1 MLLRTNRGHRHLVR
15 SILMLA
21 LAAGLTIAVLLIA
34 DAAFAGAP
42 GRPASQEGNFPDA
55 YEINDTYTQAKLLQ
69 GQIIVSLTLYVSG
82 TGQPNDVD
90 WYYLFIPSGQI
101 LNLTAEPRQPAPL
114 LARGFLTDGVTPAG
128 TFNDPG
134 HNSTVTITNTGG
146 TSQQYLIRITNNSP
160 SNLLYQITYA
170 FSPIPPPPPT
180 NTPIPG
186 LSPDAYEPNDSIAE
200 ALLTN
205 TVRGPVASFIA
216 VGNSIQ
222 NLSFTPFN
230 DGRPADTA
238 DWFQIYGRAGSIYQ
252 INTSNVQPGVET
264 VLAVFQPDGVTL
276 LPAILG
282 STNPNNRYIAGQR
295 GSQVIVQIPSD
306 GTYWIRVVNLDSS
319 PRVPGQTYSLSA
331 IEILQATPTP
341 SNTPTPGPTPTP
353 FPGGADQYEY
363 NGWFDTATLIAPNV
377 DYRGL
382 NFVPWNPPTPD
393 TQDNDFYRLPVK
405 QGVYYSC
412 FTFELSPGTDT
423 NIIVYNQDQ
432 AAIGGNDDAD
442 PNGRL
447 RGDFSSRF
455 TWLSG
460 YTGYAYILVGQ
471 VNPPRAN
478 EGQNRSYALRCDIG
492 LPATPTPT
500 VDPRGTPTPA
510 PPFVPPTPEP
520 PDPTMTP
527 YPTPRTA
534 QNLPIRPLPA
544 TPIAPIAQPTPAPR
558 RVALSVQ
565 IHNDLN
571 RNNAPDPGEGIAN
584 VSVRVSDEAT
594 GLPLGQAVTDAD
606 GRAGLVVLNNGPVR
620 LTVPLFG
627 YSTVIADDA
636 ASIRMAVVSSPE
648 LPKRLP

>member
-1 MLLRTNRGHRHLVR
+1 MAMNQQGGRALRLTVLLAPA
-15 SILMLA
+15 LA
-21 LAAGLTIAVLLIA
+21 LAAAVLLVMGSVS
-34 DAAFAGAP
+34 AGEQ
-42 GRPASQEGNFPDA
+42 GRPAYQATGPDA
-55 YEINDTYTQAKLLQ
+55 FEINDTYTQAAPLQ
-69 GQIIVSLTLYVSG
+69 PSPILSLTFYVSG
-82 TGQPNDVD
+82 TGQANDPD
-90 WYYLFIPSGQI
+90 WYTLVLGNNQI
-101 LNLTAEPRQPAPL
+101 LNLTAQSLQPFPL
-114 LARGFLTDGVTPAG
+114 LARGFAMDGTTPRG
-128 TFNDPG
+128 TFSDQSSS
-134 HNSTVTITNTGG
+134 STVIITNATG
-146 TSQQYLIRITNNSP
+146 SNQQYLIRISNGTNF
-160 SNLLYQITYA
+160 NLQYQINYVIA
-170 FSPIPPPPPT
+170 PVPPPPPT

-186 LSPDAYEPNDSIAE
+186 LSPDAYEPNDSISE

-238 DWFQIYGRAGSIYQ
+238 DWFTIYGRAGSIYQ

-276 LPAILG
+276 LPGILG
-282 STNPNNRYIAGQR
+282 SMNPNNRYIAGQR
-295 GSQVIVQIPSD
+295 GSQVIVQIPFD
-306 GTYWIRVVNLDSS
+306 GMYWIRVTNLDSS
-319 PRVPGQTYSLSA
+319 PRVPGQTYALSA

-341 SNTPTPGPTPTP
+341 TNTPAPGPTPTP
-353 FPGGADQYEY
+353 YPGGADQYEY

-393 TQDNDFYRLPVK
+393 TQDNDFFRLPVK

-412 FTFELSPGTDT
+412 YTFELSPGTDT
-423 NIIVYNQDQ
+423 NIIIYNQDQ
-432 AAIGGNDDAD
+432 VAIGGNDDAD
-442 PNGRL
+442 PTGKL

-460 YTGYAYILVGQ
+460 YTGYAYILVGE

-478 EGQNRSYALRCDIG
+478 EGQTRGYSLRCDIG
-492 LPATPTPT
+492 LPPTPTPT
-500 VDPRGTPTPA
+500 VDPRGTPTPP

-527 YPTPRTA
+527 FPTPRTA
-534 QNLPIRPLPA
+534 QNLPIRPIAA
-544 TPIAPIAQPTPAPR
+544 TPAGPIAQPTPQPR

-565 IHNDLN
+565 IHNEIN
-571 RNNAPDPGEGIAN
+571 RNNAADPGEGIAG

-606 GRAGLVVLNNGPVR
+606 GRAGLVVFNNGPVR
-620 LTVPLFG
+620 LVVPLFG

-636 ASIRMAVVSSPE
+636 ASVRIAVISSPE
-648 LPKRLP
+648 LPRRIP